1 MIELNEV
8 AVRYTPSVVGLH
20 PVSLR
25 FHADQMTV
33 LLGQS
38 GAGKSTLLRTINLL
52 TAPTSGDVV
61 AERVGRLHT
70 AAAIRAHRCRTAMIF
85 QQHQLIGRL
94 TALQNVMVGRV
105 GMAPSWRTL
114 FPSPRRDRLFALEC
128 LDRVGLADRAL
139 ERTSNLSG
147 GQQQRVGIARAL
159 AQEPR
164 LILADEPVASLDPG
178 TSHRVLTHLKDI
190 VREDGIPAIV
200 SLHQLDLARTFA
212 DRIIA
217 LADGRIVFDGAPD
230 NLTAEHLSRIYGSAD
245 SAAAKPPTLTRAVSN
260 PKRAATSAQSKTPEL
275 EVLD

>member
-61 AERVGRLHT
+61 ADGVGRLDT

-114 FPSPRRDRLFALEC
+114 FPSPRRDRLLALEC

-212 DRIIA
+212 DRVIA

-230 NLTAEHLSRIYGSAD
+230 SLTAEHLNRIYESAD

-260 PKRAATSAQSKTPEL
+260 PKRGNVRAIPNP
-275 EVLD
+275 